1 MITKSK
7 SRIFRFL
14 TSNLQ
19 LKITLGTTL
28 IVLIVL
34 GCSTY
39 FTIRIIENQ
48 MLKIIKQKLYE
59 TDNKISRSFSVSDND
74 MHSESIKQLFT
85 LIKTYPHRGVQIS
98 VFDANGNLLIANNSD
113 INKKIPYETRTHT
126 DTTVVISKYVTGGE
140 EYIIA
145 SRYII
150 NKPICYNCHGNKNS
164 VLGAVRVSVSLSQFK
179 NQTNL
184 ISDMMIGNGLL
195 TFLVMTIALSL
206 MIRFVVSK
214 SLITLS
220 DKMRQ
225 VEEGNLDIQLSCT
238 RDDEIGI
245 LCRSFVTMVDRLH
258 NSMRQIE
265 ETYQRELQHADR
277 LATLGELAA
286 GLAHEIRNPLAG
298 ISGAIHVLTEEMD
311 EDDPNNRIMEEM
323 QNEISRLNNTLSR
336 FLSYSKPAEPEF
348 REVDLHQVIDSSL
361 ALCMRSDQ
369 FSNIKL
375 IKDFQTDLEK
385 IYLDPTLIQQ
395 AFINILLNALQIL
408 NSDGELTIST
418 RRDHV
423 GQNMLPSVR
432 IEFSDNGPGVPQ
444 HIVKDIFKPFFSTR
458 TQGTGLGL
466 AIVKHI
472 ILQHNGTIFVE
483 NIKEGGARFIITLP
497 FEQDKMKNENDVKS

>member
-1 MITKSK
+1 
-7 SRIFRFL
+7 
-14 TSNLQ
+14 
-19 LKITLGTTL
+19 
-28 IVLIVL
+28 
-34 GCSTY
+34 
-39 FTIRIIENQ
+39 
-48 MLKIIKQKLYE
+48 
-59 TDNKISRSFSVSDND
+59 
-74 MHSESIKQLFT
+74 
-85 LIKTYPHRGVQIS
+85 
-98 VFDANGNLLIANNSD
+98 
-113 INKKIPYETRTHT
+113 
-126 DTTVVISKYVTGGE
+126 
-140 EYIIA
+140 
-145 SRYII
+145 
-150 NKPICYNCHGNKNS
+150 
-164 VLGAVRVSVSLSQFK
+164 VRVSVSLSQFK